1 MFRFTNLVILRL
13 TRDCNLNCKYCFMT
27 NKSDFKGEI
36 MSFPDFKKII
46 DEIIRQQLLNGR
58 EHKTFSLVFHGGEA
72 LMVGHKLF
80 YKMADYA
87 STAFVENGIT
97 LSLALQTNATLLDD
111 EFAKIIKKFQIKV
124 GMSFDGINDSNKER
138 DIKQDIFEKKFD
150 LLNENQIDYGFLIVA
165 GKHNIDNIKDSQD
178 YIKNLKNITTYKTN
192 YAEDMF
198 NPGEGSAVEITGEEF
213 FEKAIKPEIDS
224 FIDTGITHESL
235 TDKHISRTL
244 IDLFFHVVP
253 FGKTGC
259 ESMFCGAGI
268 GMIGVNPD
276 GTSHYCDRYNREY
289 EETYVM
295 NNLKDYD
302 FLGLHQLNRAMDFN
316 LERHNIVLE
325 TGCDTCFAKYICDG
339 GCMAF
344 QKSKNGK
351 FGIDTR
357 IVCPLFKNTY
367 SYILKRLPEIVDTY
381 IKYEKPL
388 ICYDRIIGLKK
399 VNADKLNLSLEIKE
413 DNNISVIKIK
423 RLK

>member
-1 MFRFTNLVILRL
+1 
-13 TRDCNLNCKYCFMT
+13 MT
-27 NKSDFKGEI
+27 NKEDFKGEI
-36 MSFPDFKKII
+36 ISFPDFKKII

-58 EHKTFSLVFHGGEA
+58 EHKSFSLVFHGGEV

-87 STAFVENGIT
+87 STSFLENGIT
-97 LSLALQTNATLLDD
+97 LSLAMQTNATLLDD

-124 GMSFDGINDSNKER
+124 GMSFDGIHDSNKER
-138 DIKQDIFEKKFD
+138 DIKQEVFESKFKT
-150 LLNENQIDYGFLIVA
+150 LENNHIDYGFLMVA
-165 GKHNIDNIKDSQD
+165 GKHNIDNIKDSQN
-178 YIKNLKNITTYKTN
+178 YIENLNNISSYKIN

-198 NPGEGSAVEITGEEF
+198 NPGENSDIEITGEEF
-213 FEKAIKPEIDS
+213 FEKAIKPKIDR
-224 FIDTGITHESL
+224 FIETGNAYESL
-235 TDKHISRTL
+235 TGKHISKTL
-244 IDLFFHVVP
+244 IDLFFQVIP
-253 FGKTGC
+253 IQKTGC
-259 ESMFCGAGI
+259 EALFCGAGV

-276 GTSHYCDRYNREY
+276 GTSHYCDRYNKEY

-302 FLGLHQLNRAMDFN
+302 FLGLHQLKRAMDFN
-316 LERHNIVLE
+316 LERHNIVIE

-344 QKSKNGK
+344 QKSKTGK

-367 SYILKRLPEIVDTY
+367 SYVLEKLPEIVDTY
-381 IKYEKPL
+381 IKYEKEL
-388 ICYDRIIGLKK
+388 ICYDKIIGLKK
-399 VNADKLNLSLEIKE
+399 VNSDRLNIFLDIKE
-413 DNNISVIKIK
+413 ENKISIIKIK